1 MKKTYILIAVLA
13 SFSAASFAQNTPA
26 PAATPAANAPK
37 AQTQEVKKEVKKI
50 ETVIGNITA
59 VNTEKNE
66 ITLAV
71 KKDKSEKTFAV
82 DQKEIAKLKAGQEV
96 KLKLVDGKVESIKEM
111 VKHEMKHQK
120 QEKKAEMKKENPGE
134 KK

>member
-26 PAATPAANAPK
+26 PAANAPK

-96 KLKLVDGKVESIKEM
+96 KLKLVDGKVESVKEM

-120 QEKKAEMKKENPGE
+120 QEKKGEMKKENPGE